1 MDFWKCI
8 SEQSVVIVTCNTVRS
23 QSFFLMLSHFPQELC
38 YSRRSLGIIL
48 AFELKFELDI
58 VNILAY
64 YVYKCFFWQREQVPD
79 DYSRTD
85 PEHKLIYR
93 FVRTLFSAAQLTA
106 ECAIVTL
113 VRECQPVWLVCF
125 NNSTFNNTMRK
136 KDGTMRGKNKRL
148 PSSRGFDFFW
158 LRFTFSWRPL
168 EDSRAP
174 ENESLFAHLT
184 CAGPKSVPT
193 SFFYLQENHVMH
205 CSPIS
210 RPVNVV
216 LVVS

>member
-113 VRECQPVWLVCF
+113 VRECQPVWL
-125 NNSTFNNTMRK
+125 
-136 KDGTMRGKNKRL
+136 
-148 PSSRGFDFFW
+148 
-158 LRFTFSWRPL
+158 
-168 EDSRAP
+168 
-174 ENESLFAHLT
+174 SLFQQFNFQQYNEKKRWYNE
-184 CAGPKSVPT
+184 GKK
-193 SFFYLQENHVMH
+193 
-205 CSPIS
+205 
-210 RPVNVV
+210 
-216 LVVS
+216 